1 MTLDGTSTT
10 HDPEGT
16 AELALAVVDRIPA
29 MVAYWDATETCR
41 FANEAYRR
49 WFDRSRADLVGTT
62 IQELLG
68 PIYELNLPY
77 IRAALRGQPQVFERS
92 LQLADGSGP
101 RDTIIT
107 YTPDVRDGRVLGVF
121 VHVADAT
128 PLKERERELSRVI
141 EERDRA
147 LAEVRT
153 LAGLLPVCT
162 SCKNIRDEHGEW
174 VRIER
179 YIAERSD
186 AEFTHSLCPDC
197 SRRLYPDYT
206 DPAP

>member
-1 MTLDGTSTT
+1 MTSDGASTT

-92 LQLADGSGP
+92 LQLADGFGHCGLRFLAHRHRVRHHCHP
-101 RDTIIT
+101 RPERQREARHAVVPI
-107 YTPDVRDGRVLGVF
+107 PEAEGRGGRLQRSRADGK
-121 VHVADAT
+121 A
-128 PLKERERELSRVI
+128 
-141 EERDRA
+141 A
-147 LAEVRT
+147 LR
-153 LAGLLPVCT
+153 
-162 SCKNIRDEHGEW
+162 
-174 VRIER
+174 
-179 YIAERSD
+179 
-186 AEFTHSLCPDC
+186 
-197 SRRLYPDYT
+197 
-206 DPAP
+206 